1 MPKIAAF
8 PKAYMNNLCVDGTM
22 SVRNWLDIAENLNI
36 DGVEWYAGFLEN
48 KDSKN
53 WKIFRSMASDRGL
66 DIPMVCCS
74 PDFTHPEAEFRANQ
88 VSLEKNYI
96 NI

>member
-22 SVRNWLDIAENLNI
+22 SVRDWLDIAENLNI

-53 WKIFRSMASDRGL
+53 WKIFRSMALGL
-66 DIPMVCCS
+66 SSVSSLLLSSGSLPESSNSICS
-74 PDFTHPEAEFRANQ
+74 
-88 VSLEKNYI
+88 I
-96 NI
+96 